1 MPFFVLGRKLL
12 NKKFEEKTEFRKAT
26 QIMKLESFKYVKIWE
41 MIKKLIVYE
50 SNISVINTILIF

>member
-1 MPFFVLGRKLL
+1 
-12 NKKFEEKTEFRKAT
+12 
-26 QIMKLESFKYVKIWE
+26 MKLESFKYVKIWE